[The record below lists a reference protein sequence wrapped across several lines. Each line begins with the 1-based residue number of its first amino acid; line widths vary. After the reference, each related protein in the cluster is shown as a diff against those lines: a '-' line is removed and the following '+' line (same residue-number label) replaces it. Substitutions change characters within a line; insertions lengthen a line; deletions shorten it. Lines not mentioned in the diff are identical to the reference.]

1 MDRFFRFGS
10 REEAGDALARVLA
23 RAALINP
30 VILALP
36 RGGVPI
42 GLRCAKAINAPLDL
56 LMVRKIGV
64 PWQPELAAAA
74 VVDGPAHELVLNA
87 DVMRACGLTRDDLQ
101 PAIDRELAE
110 LARRRTTYLA
120 GRHAVN
126 LASRAVVIVDDGI
139 ATGATLKAGLQAVK
153 MRKPGSIIIAVPVA
167 PAEAVQELEALV
179 DRVVC
184 LAQPEPLVAIGNH
197 YVDFHP
203 LTDEEV
209 IELLAQSPPDP
220 LAAGRSEAVSATARR
235 HFGPRPRK

>member
-1 MDRFFRFGS
+1 MGRLNKGGFSRFGS

-23 RAALINP
+23 RAKLVNP
-30 VILALP
+30 VVLALP

-42 GLRCAKAINAPLDL
+42 GLGCAKAINAPLDL

-110 LARRRTTYLA
+110 LARRRGAYLA
-120 GRHAVN
+120 GRDAVD
-126 LASRAVVIVDDGI
+126 LESRTVVVVDDGI

-153 MRKPGSIIIAVPVA
+153 RRKPGSIIVAVPVA
-167 PAEAVQELEALV
+167 PADVVQELEAMV

-184 LAQPEPLVAIGNH
+184 LARPEPFMAIGSH

-203 LTDEEV
+203 LTDGEV
-209 IELLAQSPPDP
+209 IKLLARSPPDP
-220 LAAGRSEAVSATARR
+220 LAR
-235 HFGPRPRK
+235 